1 MFKVIID
8 QQRCKSCGLCVEFC
22 PKSIIEISPELNE
35 AGHHPA
41 GLVCQEDC
49 TGCGMCALM
58 CPEACIEIYRVKAE
72 AKTSG

>member
-1 MFKVIID
+1 MFRVIID
-8 QQRCKSCGLCVEFC
+8 QAHCKSCGLCVEFC

-41 GLVCQEDC
+41 GIICQDDC

-58 CPEACIEIYRVKAE
+58 CPEACIEIYRVEAE
-72 AKTSG
+72 AKASG